1 VHHGKTVRALLVVL
15 ALLLAACGATPQ
27 SQERAAPVSGTPQ
40 AVPLVGDVPLRRR
53 NAPAANAPELAI
65 AVFDRGLDVSGQA
78 GGSVFPAVRKAESIH
93 IPVLLAQAVSDSGF
107 YGVVRVVHGPASSVP
122 LTLVGEI
129 IQADGSTLAVA
140 VRLRAADGRTL
151 LERSYRDEAR
161 DSDYPVAAGGD
172 PFADLYRA
180 ISNDLATVVE
190 TLTDRDLERLE
201 RLALLD
207 FAARLAPESF
217 ADYTAEGDDG
227 VRELRK
233 YPAADD
239 PMLARL
245 QRLRRQEALFVD
257 TVDEQYRELV
267 QRISESYAL
276 WRQYTRELA
285 LYGATYRDE
294 AAARDR
300 DGRRGSFAA
309 LQQAYGSY
317 RKVKLQE
324 EDLLDLV
331 DAFAGESLES
341 VMAVDD
347 GVVRLSGSV
356 DQRYAEWQRLL
367 ARIYR
372 LETGAQAP

>member
-1 VHHGKTVRALLVVL
+1 VRALL
-15 ALLLAACGATPQ
+15 ALSMPLILCCAACSTP
-27 SQERAAPVSGTPQ
+27 
-40 AVPLVGDVPLRRR
+40 
-53 NAPAANAPELAI
+53 APAPKPVLPPPAEDAVAVGEGVTLAVGTVDAPALDLVVE
-65 AVFDRGLDVSGQA
+65 VFDRGLDTA
-78 GGSVFPAVRKAESIH
+78 GSGSVFPNLRKAESIVL
-93 IPVLLAQAVSDSGF
+93 PVKLAQQLRDSGNF
-107 YGVVRVVHGPASSVP
+107 GAVRVVRSGEVSAP
-122 LTLVGEI
+122 LRVAGSI
-129 IQADGSTLAVA
+129 VHADGLLLELDLELLT
-140 VRLRAADGRTL
+140 ADGRRL
-151 LERSYRDEAR
+151 LQRRYRDESR
-161 DSDYPVAAGGD
+161 DSDYPVAAGAD
-172 PFADLYRA
+172 PFGDLYRRA
-180 ISNDLATVVE
+180 ANDLAAAVQ
-190 TLTDRDLERLE
+190 TLEPAARRSLERLTLL
-201 RLALLD
+201 RL
-207 FAARLAPESF
+207 RVRELAPTSF